1 MRGHLESWE
10 NGGMYTGKGTEK
22 DFPLTRHHSAYTGTD
37 REKQEVEIPL
47 TEGAELPQVKFHY
60 GTVEFLSAMQEDVIW
75 EDEDSERTEEATKVT
90 VRYKTV
96 PAKGIRKMYAANL
109 RYLKEDDFGVERD
122 LEQTNEFLIQERSVY
137 LPREKR
143 EKLTFSLENPSYWV
157 GGSYD
162 VVIEKPR
169 SKK

>member
-1 MRGHLESWE
+1 
-10 NGGMYTGKGTEK
+10 
-22 DFPLTRHHSAYTGTD
+22 
-37 REKQEVEIPL
+37 
-47 TEGAELPQVKFHY
+47 
-60 GTVEFLSAMQEDVIW
+60 
-75 EDEDSERTEEATKVT
+75 VT

-122 LEQTNEFLIQERSVY
+122 WEQTNEFLIQERSVY
-137 LPREKR
+137 LPRGKR

>member
-1 MRGHLESWE
+1 M
-10 NGGMYTGKGTEK
+10 
-22 DFPLTRHHSAYTGTD
+22 
-37 REKQEVEIPL
+37 
-47 TEGAELPQVKFHY
+47 
-60 GTVEFLSAMQEDVIW
+60 
-75 EDEDSERTEEATKVT
+75 
-90 VRYKTV
+90 
-96 PAKGIRKMYAANL
+96 
-109 RYLKEDDFGVERD
+109 ERD
-122 LEQTNEFLIQERSVY
+122 LEQTNEFLIQEISVY

>member
-1 MRGHLESWE
+1 
-10 NGGMYTGKGTEK
+10 
-22 DFPLTRHHSAYTGTD
+22 
-37 REKQEVEIPL
+37 
-47 TEGAELPQVKFHY
+47 
-60 GTVEFLSAMQEDVIW
+60 
-75 EDEDSERTEEATKVT
+75 
-90 VRYKTV
+90 
-96 PAKGIRKMYAANL
+96 MYAANL

>member
-1 MRGHLESWE
+1 
-10 NGGMYTGKGTEK
+10 
-22 DFPLTRHHSAYTGTD
+22 
-37 REKQEVEIPL
+37 
-47 TEGAELPQVKFHY
+47 
-60 GTVEFLSAMQEDVIW
+60 MQEDVIW

-122 LEQTNEFLIQERSVY
+122 WEQTNEFLIQERSVY
-137 LPREKR
+137 LPRGKR

-162 VVIEKPR
+162 VVIESRGAKN
-169 SKK
+169 K